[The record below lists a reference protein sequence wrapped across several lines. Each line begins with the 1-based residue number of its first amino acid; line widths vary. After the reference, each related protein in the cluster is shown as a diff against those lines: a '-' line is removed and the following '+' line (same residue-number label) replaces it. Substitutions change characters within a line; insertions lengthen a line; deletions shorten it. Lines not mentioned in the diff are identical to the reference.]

1 MPWTHPTEKPYHVSG
16 VGFNRDARC
25 HNCGFIA
32 GGHYYP
38 PGNPQEAT
46 ECHLDGGNKYPNQK
60 DSAEAREFLE
70 SLKEDQKMIVEF
82 EGYTPLIESRW
93 GTWHSMTVGKQYE
106 VFRISTEYDE
116 DRRISGSFN
125 TSPECYK
132 IIDDN
137 GKTWYYPIECFKI
150 IKQGKVNKVTTINWN
165 KVYKYLEI
173 KSEEFNKLNFVK
185 EEAQDLIPDPEKR
198 KRLEIL
204 RSSGLAQGNYLV
216 KLISSMDGINYD
228 LYLKPQSSAYIK
240 PVKGAAFVVDKNVN
254 GHDYPLK
261 VVTICSEK
269 AAGLYS
275 IDVIGK
281 SHGSYNL
288 YDKEI
293 RAATKKDISCVTEG
307 QLEAAIKAGYLNM
320 TDINKVELKPKKIS
334 KAEKPTEEV
343 KAAIAA

>member
-1 MPWTHPTEKPYHVSG
+1 MPWTHPTAAPYIDYVAP
-16 VGFNRDARC
+16 NDTNARC
-25 HNCGFIA
+25 HNCGCLVGKHWYA
-32 GGHYYP
+32 VNS
-38 PGNPQEAT
+38 GNAT
-46 ECHLDGGNKYPNQK
+46 DCYTDNGLLSMLNTKERADAA
-60 DSAEAREFLE
+60 SFLE

-82 EGYTPLIESRW
+82 TGFSPEALR
-93 GTWHSMTVGKQYE
+93 TWPEKYLTRGKQYE
-106 VFRISTEYDE
+106 VIETLERDGEGSGRFGPWTGYGSTYVLVRD
-116 DRRISGSFN
+116 SGERHNYPTSF
-125 TSPECYK
+125 
-132 IIDDN
+132 
-137 GKTWYYPIECFKI
+137 FKI

-185 EEAQDLIPDPEKR
+185 EEAQELIPDPEKR

-204 RSSGLAQGNYLV
+204 RSSGLAQGSYIT

-228 LYLKPQSSAYIK
+228 LYLKPTGSAYCK
-240 PVKGAAFVVDKNVN
+240 PIKGAAFVVDKNVN

-261 VVTICSEK
+261 VVTICSGNN
-269 AAGLYS
+269 ALVGS
-275 IDVIGK
+275 IDVV
-281 SHGSYNL
+281 SRTHSSYNL
-288 YDKEI
+288 HNTEVL
-293 RAATKKDISCVTEG
+293 RPASKKDISCVTEG